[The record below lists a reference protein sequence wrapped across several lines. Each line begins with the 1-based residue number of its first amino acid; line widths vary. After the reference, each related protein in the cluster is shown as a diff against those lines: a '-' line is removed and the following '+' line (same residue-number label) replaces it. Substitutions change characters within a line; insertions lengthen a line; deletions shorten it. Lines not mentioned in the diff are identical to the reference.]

1 VTWTQSA
8 EPSPQWAAIAA
19 LADQAAGHRLGLLNP
34 ALYAIAAGGHYHT
47 AFHDITTGN
56 NSWDVSL
63 FTGYQ
68 ARSGWDPA
76 SGLGSPNVARLISLL
91 IG

>member
-1 VTWTQSA
+1 M
-8 EPSPQWAAIAA
+8 
-19 LADQAAGHRLGLLNP
+19 LNQ
-34 ALYAIAAGGHYHT
+34 ALYSIAAGSDYHS